1 MTVVEWLSWF
11 VIETIKYI
19 LIIYGIFGFD
29 LRKKWTK
36 HLAFLYPVGVMALNK
51 YIAAESFNAQ
61 MLWWIILCFFVFEG
75 KIGKKIQIHCIAYL
89 LLNIMDILSW
99 LIFMFVSKATVEESV
114 ENYTQLI
121 NTFAIFIWGI
131 AAFLMRE
138 KRINVREHFENLPW
152 QYFIMLFSGILSIT
166 FIVGI
171 FQMEILQYE
180 VTMKMQQALLFS
192 CIIIAMFIF
201 MVFGIFTYIV
211 SSRNRLQEKNKWN
224 EECIM
229 FQRKYYEELMEKEED
244 LRGFRHDIRK
254 HINVLQGYCENNMM
268 EKVKEYVFA
277 LNGEFQE
284 LQIIRTG
291 NVVADYFVNGV
302 VNELEKEP
310 KFNIVGRFPE
320 EMRISD
326 ADFCILFGNA
336 MENVKESLNKQEGK
350 GKIELEIRH
359 YKEKLFLTI
368 ANSALPKEGALLQTE
383 KFDKKMHGYGTK
395 NMKRIVDKYHGSIEW
410 KYENSMFIVEIVI

>member
-1 MTVVEWLSWF
+1 
-11 VIETIKYI
+11 
-19 LIIYGIFGFD
+19 
-29 LRKKWTK
+29 
-36 HLAFLYPVGVMALNK
+36 
-51 YIAAESFNAQ
+51 

-89 LLNIMDILSW
+89 LLNIMDILYW

-121 NTFAIFIWGI
+121 NTFAIFLWGI
-131 AAFLMRE
+131 AAFLMKE
-138 KRINVREHFENLPW
+138 KRKNVREHFENLPW
-152 QYFIMLFSGILSIT
+152 QYFIILFSGILSIT

-171 FQMEILQYE
+171 FQMEVLQYE

-254 HINVLQGYCENNMM
+254 HISVLQEYCENNMM

-277 LNGEFQE
+277 LSGEFQE

-302 VNELEKEP
+302 INELEKEP
-310 KFNIVGRFPE
+310 EFSIVGRFPE

-336 MENVKESLNKQEGK
+336 MENVKESMNKQEGK
-350 GKIELEIRH
+350 GKIELEIQH
-359 YKEKLFLTI
+359 YKKKLFLTI

-383 KFDKKMHGYGTK
+383 KFDKKLHGYGTK
-395 NMKRIVDKYHGSIEW
+395 NMKRIVDKYQGSIEW